1 MTEMF
6 NIETFY
12 YQNPWHK
19 GKIPDFTYIS
29 RDIMPR
35 VLQWLGEKEILTIVG
50 ARQAGKS
57 TLLKAIIRFLLEEE
71 NVKGQDIVTSPSAFH

>member
-6 NIETFY
+6 NIDTFY

-35 VLQWLGEKEILTIVG
+35 VLQWLGEKEILAIVG

-57 TLLKAIIRFLLEEE
+57 TLLKAIVRFLLEEK
-71 NVKGQDIVTSPSAFH
+71 NVKGQDIVTPPSAFH